1 MCLTWREL
9 RTNKLCQH
17 SVCSLKCLFLCV
29 SIYLRGARG
38 LPNAATCPIS
48 SLFHLLDAL
57 PHFPFICILFVSTKP
72 ARFPTPTAVFL
83 SLSPGRL
90 PGREPRWCS
99 GEAASSGSLSLQD
112 VSMARLCPIWPRP
125 ILAPVCDCAP
135 AGGRQS
141 WRTKPCQYPAE
152 FWGNNR
158 GDWILLQYRLLPLEG
173 VARQQQL
180 SGFFFPCKCDLC
192 LHNYP

>member
-17 SVCSLKCLFLCV
+17 SVCSLKCLFLCI
-29 SIYLRGARG
+29 SIIFPQRSQASQCRHLPHLLPLPSLRRS
-38 LPNAATCPIS
+38 AAFS
-48 SLFHLLDAL
+48 FHLH
-57 PHFPFICILFVSTKP
+57 PFVSTKP
-72 ARFPTPTAVFL
+72 ARFSTPTAVFL

-152 FWGNNR
+152 FE
-158 GDWILLQYRLLPLEG
+158 IT
-173 VARQQQL
+173 VVI
-180 SGFFFPCKCDLC
+180 GFCNIVCS
-192 LHNYP
+192 H